1 MKRASLNKR
10 RYRTAA
16 VVPAKGGRAAL
27 VKALETV
34 AINEPE
40 GDVALAFVFTGQGA
54 AYAGAVTSLLGM
66 RPSARRMRNPCKLVV
81 HTWTSQT

>member
-16 VVPAKGGRAAL
+16 VVPAEGGRAAL
-27 VKALETV
+27 FKGSWTV
-34 AINEPE
+34 AINEHD

-54 AYAGAVTSLLGM
+54 AYAGAVTALLGDDHFREAM
-66 RPSARRMRNPCKLVV
+66 KQCELVV
-81 HTWTSQT
+81 NTWTSRT